1 LEFEIMARSHP
12 LEKYRNIGIMA
23 HIDAGKTT
31 TTERILYYTGKS
43 YKIGEVHDGAA
54 TMDWMEQEQERGITI
69 TSAATTCFW
78 NDHRINIID
87 TPGHVDF
94 TIEVERSLRVL
105 DGAVACFDGVAG
117 VEPQSETVWRQAEKY
132 RVPRMCFVN
141 KLDRTGASFERCVDM
156 IRDRLGARPLVLY
169 LPIGIESS
177 FIGLV
182 DLVHNRAII
191 WQNEALGAKFDYT
204 DIPDDLKDAAEAARA
219 ELIETVVEQDD
230 AVMEQYLEGNEP
242 DADTIKKLIRKGT
255 LNFSFVPVLCGSA
268 FKNKGVQ
275 PLLDAVVDYLPS
287 PLDIPDV
294 EGVKLDG
301 ETKDTRPPADDAPF
315 SALAFKI
322 MNDPFV
328 GTLTFARIYSGKLE
342 AGTSVTNSVKDKK
355 EKVGRMLLM
364 HANSRE
370 DISEA
375 YAGDIVALAGL
386 KETTTGDTL
395 CASNAPIILERMEF
409 PEPVIE
415 LSVEPKTKADQE
427 KMGVAL
433 NRLAREDPSFRVSSD
448 AESGQTIIKGMGE
461 LHLEILVDR
470 MKREFKVEANV
481 GAPQVAYREYLA
493 KPVDID
499 YTHKKQSGGS
509 GQFGRVK
516 FKLTPGERGSGIT
529 FVDSVKGGNIPKEY
543 IPAVEKGMRETAA
556 SGSLVGFPII
566 DFEIDL
572 YDGAYHDV
580 DSSALAFEIAGR
592 AAMREAAQKAGIKLL
607 EPIMK
612 VEVVTPEDYLGDVI
626 GDLNSRRGQIQGTD
640 TRGNAQAV
648 EAIVPLA
655 NMFGYVNQ
663 LRSFTQGR
671 AQYTM
676 QFSHYDEVP
685 ANVAAEVK
693 EKLA

>member
-1 LEFEIMARSHP
+1 MARSHP
-12 LEKYRNIGIMA
+12 LSMYRNIGIMA

-31 TTERILYYTGKS
+31 TTERILFYTGKS

-117 VEPQSETVWRQAEKY
+117 VEPQSETVWRQADKY
-132 RVPRMCFVN
+132 GVPRMCFIN
-141 KLDRTGASFERCVDM
+141 KLDRTGANFKYCVQS
-156 IRDRLGARPLVLY
+156 IIERLGAKPAVLY
-169 LPIGIESS
+169 IPIGLEADLK
-177 FIGLV
+177 GLV
-182 DLVHNRAII
+182 DLVQNRAII
-191 WQNEALGAKFDYT
+191 WKDESLGADFFFEE
-204 DIPDDLKDAAEAARA
+204 IPADMAAEAAKYRSD
-219 ELIETVVEQDD
+219 LIELAVEQDD
-230 AVMEQYLEGNEP
+230 DAMEAYLEGNEP
-242 DADTIKKLIRKGT
+242 DVATLKALIRKGT
-255 LNFSFVPVLCGSA
+255 LNQSFVPVCCGSA

-287 PLDIPDV
+287 PLDIEDVQGVHMDTLEPDS
-294 EGVKLDG
+294 
-301 ETKDTRPPADDAPF
+301 RPPADDAPF
-315 SALAFKI
+315 SALAFKV

-328 GTLTFARIYSGKLE
+328 GSLTFIRIYSGSLVK
-342 AGTSVTNSVKDKK
+342 GTYLNSVKDKK
-355 EKVGRMLLM
+355 EKVGRMLEM
-364 HANSRE
+364 HANERK
-370 DISEA
+370 DVDEA
-375 YAGDIVALAGL
+375 FAGDIIALAGM

-395 CASNAPIILERMEF
+395 CAERFPIILERMEF
-409 PEPVIE
+409 PDPVIE

-427 KMGVAL
+427 KMGIAL
-433 NRLAREDPSFRVSSD
+433 NRLSAEDPSFRVSTD
-448 AESGQTIIKGMGE
+448 HESGQTIIKGMGE
-461 LHLEILVDR
+461 LHLDIIVDR
-470 MKREFKVEANV
+470 MRREFKVEANV

-493 KPVDID
+493 REVDVD

-509 GQFGRVK
+509 GQFGRIKFTVK
-516 FKLTPGERGSGIT
+516 PGERGSGVT
-529 FVDSVKGGNIPKEY
+529 FKDEVKGGNIPKEY
-543 IPAVEKGMRETAA
+543 IPSVEKGMRETAE
-556 SGSLVGFPII
+556 SGSLIGFPII
-566 DFEIDL
+566 DFEITL

-592 AAMREAAQKAGIKLL
+592 AGMREAAQKAGIKLL

-612 VEVVTPEDYLGDVI
+612 VEVVSPEEYLGDVI
-626 GDLNSRRGQIQGTD
+626 GDMNSRRGQIQGTD
-640 TRGNAQAV
+640 SRGNAQVV
-648 EAIVPLA
+648 ESMVPLA

-671 AQYTM
+671 ANYSM
-676 QFSHYDEVP
+676 FFNHYDEVP
-685 ANVAAEVK
+685 SNVAAEIK

>member
-1 LEFEIMARSHP
+1 MARSHP
-12 LEKYRNIGIMA
+12 LSMYRNIGIMA

-117 VEPQSETVWRQAEKY
+117 VEPQSETVWRQADKY
-132 RVPRMCFVN
+132 GVPRMCFIN
-141 KLDRTGASFERCVDM
+141 KLDRTGANFKYCVQS
-156 IRDRLGARPLVLY
+156 IIDRLGAKPAVLY
-169 LPIGIESS
+169 IPIGLEADLK
-177 FIGLV
+177 GLV

-191 WQNEALGAKFDYT
+191 WKDEALGAEFFYE
-204 DIPDDLKDAAEAARA
+204 DIPADLADEAAEYRMN
-219 ELIETVVEQDD
+219 LIELVIDQDD
-230 AVMEQYLEGNEP
+230 DAMEAYLDGKEP
-242 DADTIKKLIRKGT
+242 SVEVLKACIRKGT
-255 LNFSFVPVLCGSA
+255 LNQSFVPVCCGSA

-294 EGVKLDG
+294 QGLKMDSDE
-301 ETKDTRPPADDAPF
+301 KDSRPPTDDAPF
-315 SALAFKI
+315 SALAFKV

-328 GTLTFARIYSGKLE
+328 GSLTFIRIYSGTLTK
-342 AGTSVTNSVKDKK
+342 GTYLNSVKDKK
-355 EKVGRMLLM
+355 EKVGRMLEM
-364 HANSRE
+364 HANDRK
-370 DISEA
+370 DVDEA
-375 YAGDIVALAGL
+375 FCGDIIALAGM

-395 CASNAPIILERMEF
+395 CAERFPIVLERMEF
-409 PEPVIE
+409 PDPVIE
-415 LSVEPKTKADQE
+415 LSVEPKTKVDQE
-427 KMGVAL
+427 RMGVAL
-433 NRLAREDPSFRVSSD
+433 HRLSAEDPSFRVSTD
-448 AESGQTIIKGMGE
+448 HESGQTIIKGMGE
-461 LHLEILVDR
+461 LHLDIIVDR
-470 MKREFKVEANV
+470 MRREFKVEANV
-481 GAPQVAYREYLA
+481 GAPQVAYREYLGKA
-493 KPVDID
+493 VDID
-499 YTHKKQSGGS
+499 YTHKKQSGGT

-516 FKLTPGERGSGIT
+516 VKVIPGERGSG
-529 FVDSVKGGNIPKEY
+529 FVFKDEIKGGNIPKEY
-543 IPAVEKGMRETAA
+543 IPAIEKGFRETAE
-556 SGSLVGFPII
+556 SGSLIGFPII
-566 DFEIDL
+566 DFEVLL

-592 AAMREAAQKAGIKLL
+592 GAMREVAQKAGIKLL

-612 VEVVTPEDYLGDVI
+612 VEVVTPDDYLGDVI
-626 GDLNSRRGQIQGTD
+626 GDMNSRRGQIQGTD

-648 EAIVPLA
+648 EAMVPLA

-671 AQYTM
+671 ANYSM
-676 QFSHYDEVP
+676 FFSHYDEVP
-685 ANVAAEVK
+685 ANVATELK

>member
-1 LEFEIMARSHP
+1 MARSHP
-12 LEKYRNIGIMA
+12 LSMYRNIGIMA

-117 VEPQSETVWRQAEKY
+117 VEPQSETVWRQADKY
-132 RVPRMCFVN
+132 GVPRMCFIN
-141 KLDRTGASFERCVDM
+141 KLDRTGANFKYCVQS
-156 IRDRLGARPLVLY
+156 IIDRLGAKPAVLY
-169 LPIGIESS
+169 IPIGIEADLK
-177 FIGLV
+177 GLV
-182 DLVHNRAII
+182 DLVENRAII
-191 WQNEALGAKFDYT
+191 WKDESLGAEFFFEE
-204 DIPDDLKDAAEAARA
+204 IPADLAEEAAKYRM
-219 ELIETVVEQDD
+219 ELIELVIDQDD
-230 AVMEQYLEGNEP
+230 DAMEAYLEGKEP
-242 DADTIKKLIRKGT
+242 DVATLKACIRKGT
-255 LNFSFVPVLCGSA
+255 LAQAFVPVVCGSA

-287 PLDIPDV
+287 PLDIMDV
-294 EGVKLDG
+294 QGVKMDS
-301 ETKDTRPPADDAPF
+301 EEKDSRPPKDEAPF
-315 SALAFKI
+315 SALAFKV

-328 GTLTFARIYSGKLE
+328 GTLTFIRIYSGTLTK
-342 AGTSVTNSVKDKK
+342 GTYLNSVKDKK
-355 EKVGRMLLM
+355 EKVGRILEM
-364 HANSRE
+364 HANDRK
-370 DISEA
+370 DVDEA
-375 YAGDIVALAGL
+375 FAGDIVALAGM

-395 CASNAPIILERMEF
+395 CAERQPIVLERMEF

-427 KMGVAL
+427 KMGIAL
-433 NRLAREDPSFRVSSD
+433 NRLSAEDPSFRVSTD
-448 AESGQTIIKGMGE
+448 HESGQTIIKGMGE
-461 LHLEILVDR
+461 LHLDIIVDR
-470 MKREFKVEANV
+470 MRREFKVEANV

-493 KPVDID
+493 KEVDVD

-509 GQFGRVK
+509 GQFARVK
-516 FKLTPGERGSGIT
+516 FRVKPGERGSGII
-529 FVDSVKGGNIPKEY
+529 FSDNVKGGNIPKEY
-543 IPAVEKGMRETAA
+543 IPSVEKGMRETAA
-556 SGSLVGFPII
+556 SGWLVGFPII
-566 DFEIDL
+566 DFEIEL

-592 AAMREAAQKAGIKLL
+592 ASMREAAQKAGIKLL
-607 EPIMK
+607 EPIMR
-612 VEVVTPEDYLGDVI
+612 VEVVSPEDYLGDVI

-640 TRGNAQAV
+640 SRGNAQVV
-648 EAIVPLA
+648 EAQVPLA

-663 LRSFTQGR
+663 LRSFSQGR
-671 AQYTM
+671 ANYSM
-676 QFSHYDEVP
+676 FFSHYDEVP

>member
-1 LEFEIMARSHP
+1 MARSHP
-12 LEKYRNIGIMA
+12 LERYRNIGIMA

-117 VEPQSETVWRQAEKY
+117 VEPQSETVWRQADKY
-132 RVPRMCFVN
+132 GVPRMCFIN
-141 KLDRTGASFERCVDM
+141 KLDRTGANFKYCVQS
-156 IRDRLGARPLVLY
+156 IVDRLGATPAVLY
-169 LPIGIESS
+169 LPIGLESDLK
-177 FIGLV
+177 GLV
-182 DLVHNRAII
+182 DLVENRAII
-191 WQNEALGAKFDYT
+191 WKDESLGAEFFFE
-204 DIPDDLKDAAEAARA
+204 DIPADMADEAALYRNQ
-219 ELIETVVEQDD
+219 LIELAVEQDD
-230 AVMEQYLEGNEP
+230 AAMEAYLDGTEP
-242 DADTIKKLIRKGT
+242 DVATLKALIRKGT
-255 LNFSFVPVLCGSA
+255 LAQAFVPVCCGSA

-294 EGVKLDG
+294 QGLKMDSDE
-301 ETKDTRPPADDAPF
+301 KDSRPPTDDAPF
-315 SALAFKI
+315 SALAFKV

-328 GTLTFARIYSGKLE
+328 GSLTFIRIYSGTLTK
-342 AGTSVTNSVKDKK
+342 GTYLNSVKDKR
-355 EKVGRMLLM
+355 EKVGRMLEM
-364 HANSRE
+364 HANERK
-370 DISEA
+370 DIDEA
-375 YAGDIVALAGL
+375 FAGDIIALAGM

-395 CASNAPIILERMEF
+395 CAERQPIVLERMEF
-409 PEPVIE
+409 PDPVIE

-427 KMGVAL
+427 KMGIAL
-433 NRLAREDPSFRVSSD
+433 NRLSAEDPSFRVSTD
-448 AESGQTIIKGMGE
+448 HESGQTIIKGMGE
-461 LHLEILVDR
+461 LHLDIIVDR
-470 MKREFKVEANV
+470 MRREFKVEANV

-509 GQFGRVK
+509 GQFGRIK
-516 FKLTPGERGSGIT
+516 FRLTPGERGTGIV
-529 FVDSVKGGNIPKEY
+529 FNDNIKGGNVPKEY
-543 IPAVEKGMRETAA
+543 IPSVEKGMRETAE
-556 SGSLVGFPII
+556 SGSLIGFPII
-566 DFEIDL
+566 DFEIEL

-592 AAMREAAQKAGIKLL
+592 AGMREGAQKAGIKLL

-612 VEVVTPEDYLGDVI
+612 VEVVTPEDYLGPVT

-640 TRGNAQAV
+640 TRGNAQVV
-648 EAIVPLA
+648 EALVPLA

-671 AQYTM
+671 ANYSM
-676 QFSHYDEVP
+676 FFSHYEEVP